1 MFDVLTAVGRHATS
15 ISHGGGAL
23 ERAADARIV
32 QSAKCRS
39 FNSFRVWPIFI
50 ESIENAVN
58 VAAAAEWTVSLFRMN
73 RDPYTKK
80 KCCSVLS
87 HFGRIWLMQMIHS
100 ESNWFF
106 SFLFLRKRIEWW
118 TLNITQQF
126 VCVEAFAQQMFRSPR
141 FSSQRTLFTHEWTN
155 KFAISVGIRC
165 IQFGVCRFS

>member
-58 VAAAAEWTVSLFRMN
+58 AAAAAEWTVSLFRMN

-80 KCCSVLS
+80 NAVPFSHTSVESGSCKWFILNQIDS
-87 HFGRIWLMQMIHS
+87 FHFCFCAN
-100 ESNWFF
+100 E
-106 SFLFLRKRIEWW
+106 
-118 TLNITQQF
+118 LND
-126 VCVEAFAQQMFRSPR
+126 ER
-141 FSSQRTLFTHEWTN
+141 
-155 KFAISVGIRC
+155 
-165 IQFGVCRFS
+165 